1 MAAENKTRQTAVS
14 VDHFLQ
20 GVADETQRA
29 DARVLAQM
37 FAEVTGEPA
46 KMWGPSI
53 VGFGRYAYAY
63 DSGRTGEMAR
73 LSFSPR
79 KGRLTLYVL
88 PGQGGGYDHLL
99 AKLGRHSTE
108 GGCLYIK
115 RLADVDK
122 AVLHEILKAAL
133 AYMDATHPPA

>member
-1 MAAENKTRQTAVS
+1 MAAENKTKQTAVS
-14 VDHFLQ
+14 VDDFLQ

-29 DARVLAQM
+29 DARTLVQM
-37 FAEVTGEPA
+37 FSEVTGEPA

-79 KGRLTLYVL
+79 KGKLTLYVL
-88 PGQGGGYDHLL
+88 PGQGGYDHLL
-99 AKLGRHSTE
+99 AKLGKFKNE

-115 RLADVDK
+115 RLADVDQ

-133 AYMDATHPPA
+133 AYMDATHPPR